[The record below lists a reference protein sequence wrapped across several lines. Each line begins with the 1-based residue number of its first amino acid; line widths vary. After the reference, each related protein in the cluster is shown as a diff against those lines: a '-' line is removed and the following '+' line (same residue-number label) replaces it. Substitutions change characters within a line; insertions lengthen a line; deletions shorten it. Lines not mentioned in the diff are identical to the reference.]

1 MTARL
6 GFLGVGWIGRSR
18 LTALAASGVAQV
30 SAVADTD
37 PDVAGEVAAA
47 AGAGVMPVDEM
58 LSGGGGLDGIVIA
71 TPSAHHAEQSLRAFG
86 AGSAVFC
93 QKPLARTAA
102 ECASV
107 VDAARR
113 ADRLLDVDLSY
124 RRLTAVDRMR
134 DVIDSGELGEIYAAD
149 LVFHNAYGP
158 DKSWY
163 TDPAL
168 SAGGCVIDLGIHLVD
183 LALWVLGAPDV
194 VGVTSRLF
202 AHGRPVLPDGSVV
215 EDHAIARLDLRV
227 GAAVSLSCSWFL
239 HAGTSA
245 VISATFYGSK
255 GSVALANVDGSF
267 YDFRAVRNVGT
278 TRTVLA
284 EPPDEWAGRAIVGW
298 AQRLASDSGYDPAA
312 ERFVEVARVLD
323 RVYGR

>member
-1 MTARL
+1 VRPRL

-18 LTALAASGVAQV
+18 LTALAESGVGEV
-30 SAVADTD
+30 CAVADAD
-37 PDVAGEVAAA
+37 PDVAAEVAAA
-47 AGAGVMPVDEM
+47 AGACV
-58 LSGGGGLDGIVIA
+58 LSGTELLAGTGLDGIVIA
-71 TPSAHHAEQSLRAFG
+71 TPSAHHAEQSVQAFD

-102 ECASV
+102 ECARV

-113 ADRLLDVDLSY
+113 ADRLLGVDLSY
-124 RRLTAVDRMR
+124 RHLTAVQRMR
-134 DVIDSGELGEIYAAD
+134 EVIGSGELGEIYAAE

-183 LALWVLGAPDV
+183 LALWVLAASDV
-194 VGVTSRLF
+194 TAVTSRLF
-202 AHGRPVLPDGSVV
+202 AQGRPVTPDGSVV
-215 EDHAIARLDLRV
+215 EDYAVARLDLPT
-227 GAAVSLSCSWFL
+227 GTAVSLGCSWFL
-239 HAGTSA
+239 HAGTPA
-245 VISATFYGSK
+245 VIGATFHGSK

-284 EPPDEWAGRAIVGW
+284 EPPDEWGGRAIVAW
-298 AQRLASDSGYDPAA
+298 AQRLADGCGYDPDA
-312 ERFVEVARVLD
+312 EQYVQAARVLD

>member
-30 SAVADTD
+30 SAVADAD
-37 PDVAGEVAAA
+37 PDVAAEVAAA

-202 AHGRPVLPDGSVV
+202 AHGQPVPPDGSVV

>member
-202 AHGRPVLPDGSVV
+202 AHGQPVPPDGSVV

-227 GAAVSLSCSWFL
+227 GTAVSLSCSWFL

-284 EPPDEWAGRAIVGW
+284 EPPDEWAGRAMVGW

>member
-30 SAVADTD
+30 SAVADAD
-37 PDVAGEVAAA
+37 PDVAAEVAAA

-113 ADRLLDVDLSY
+113 ADR
-124 RRLTAVDRMR
+124 
-134 DVIDSGELGEIYAAD
+134 
-149 LVFHNAYGP
+149 
-158 DKSWY
+158 
-163 TDPAL
+163 
-168 SAGGCVIDLGIHLVD
+168 
-183 LALWVLGAPDV
+183 
-194 VGVTSRLF
+194 
-202 AHGRPVLPDGSVV
+202 
-215 EDHAIARLDLRV
+215 
-227 GAAVSLSCSWFL
+227 
-239 HAGTSA
+239 
-245 VISATFYGSK
+245 
-255 GSVALANVDGSF
+255 
-267 YDFRAVRNVGT
+267 
-278 TRTVLA
+278 
-284 EPPDEWAGRAIVGW
+284 
-298 AQRLASDSGYDPAA
+298 
-312 ERFVEVARVLD
+312 
-323 RVYGR
+323 

>member
-30 SAVADTD
+30 SAVADTN

-202 AHGRPVLPDGSVV
+202 AHGQPVPPDGSVV

-227 GAAVSLSCSWFL
+227 GTAVSLSCSWFL

>member
-1 MTARL
+1 
-6 GFLGVGWIGRSR
+6 
-18 LTALAASGVAQV
+18 
-30 SAVADTD
+30 
-37 PDVAGEVAAA
+37 
-47 AGAGVMPVDEM
+47 
-58 LSGGGGLDGIVIA
+58 
-71 TPSAHHAEQSLRAFG
+71 
-86 AGSAVFC
+86 
-93 QKPLARTAA
+93 
-102 ECASV
+102 
-107 VDAARR
+107 
-113 ADRLLDVDLSY
+113 
-124 RRLTAVDRMR
+124 MR

-202 AHGRPVLPDGSVV
+202 AHGQPVPPDGSVV

-227 GAAVSLSCSWFL
+227 GTAVSLSCSWFL

-312 ERFVEVARVLD
+312 ERFVDVARVLD